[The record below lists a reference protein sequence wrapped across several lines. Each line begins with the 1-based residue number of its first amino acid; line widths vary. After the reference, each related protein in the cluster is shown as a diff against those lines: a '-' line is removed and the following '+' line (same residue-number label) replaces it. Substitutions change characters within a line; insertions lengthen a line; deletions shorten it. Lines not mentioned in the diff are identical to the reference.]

1 MNQNQQDQN
10 HLNFEVAIRFQMVCD
25 ARHIICYGKRWI
37 MWTVLA
43 IKVITSLYSEIAAH
57 KKQAELP
64 PAPPASYSPVT
75 PNPRR
80 E

>member
-1 MNQNQQDQN
+1 MDQN
-10 HLNFEVAIRFQMVCD
+10 SNYITIEMNLRLQMVCD
-25 ARHIICYGKRWI
+25 ARHIRRYGKRWI